1 MPRRVFKS
9 LSRQRHL
16 WKDRW
21 FLRPARL
28 LLENS
33 AYWSLNRRNVT
44 SAFALGLFLAFV
56 PLPVHVI
63 LAAALA
69 LLLRLNIPAA
79 VAGTLI
85 VNPLTAVPLYIL
97 AYRLGRLLLSE
108 PRRPFHF
115 ELSLHWLSTGLL
127 PIWKPFL
134 LGCLT
139 LGTLTAIVGY
149 ALLGGIWH
157 VSLVFK
163 YHSRKRRVAPIAGES
178 SAKSPGADEENLP

>member
-9 LSRQRHL
+9 LSRQRHQ
-16 WKDRW
+16 WKGRW

-28 LLENS
+28 LLDNA

-44 SAFALGLFLAFV
+44 RAFALGLLLAFV
-56 PLPVHVI
+56 PLPVHMV

-97 AYRLGRLLLSE
+97 AYRLGRLLLHV
-108 PRRPFHF
+108 PPQPFHF
-115 ELSLHWLSTGLL
+115 EASLNWLSTGLL

-134 LGCLT
+134 LGCLVM
-139 LGTLTAIVGY
+139 GILTAIVGY
-149 ALLGGIWH
+149 VVLGGIWH
-157 VSLVFK
+157 LSIVIK
-163 YHSRKRRVAPIAGES
+163 YHRRKRES
-178 SAKSPGADEENLP
+178 AEKTRRSTSNRSPD